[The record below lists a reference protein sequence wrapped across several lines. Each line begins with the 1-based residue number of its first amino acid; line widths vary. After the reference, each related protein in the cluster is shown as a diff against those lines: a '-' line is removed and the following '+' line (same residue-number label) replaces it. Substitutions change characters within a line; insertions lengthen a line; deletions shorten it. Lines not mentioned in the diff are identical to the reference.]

1 MHVSN
6 LNLKTL
12 PFHLMKRKTFFRL
25 SYNATFFVF
34 GCHLINLKPFQVTVS
49 RLFCLYKIYPNGA
62 SIQKI
67 VPTS

>member
-12 PFHLMKRKTFFRL
+12 PFHLMKKKTFFRL

-49 RLFCLYKIYPNGA
+49 RLFCL
-62 SIQKI
+62 
-67 VPTS
+67 

>member
-1 MHVSN
+1 MAGGGGVMHVSN

-25 SYNATFFVF
+25 NYNATFFVF

-49 RLFCLYKIYPNGA
+49 RLFCL
-62 SIQKI
+62 
-67 VPTS
+67 